1 MMGAEWGKKGEKEER
16 REKQRKGEN
25 VRKRGGG
32 GGGAPQMRPV
42 SALEDRSERKRRSAQ
57 QARALT

>member
-16 REKQRKGEN
+16 REKQRKGEK
-25 VRKRGGG
+25 VRKRGG